1 MNKLEKKIDGSSR
14 RPVKYVVGVDVGGT
28 NIKLGIVHP
37 SGQVIAR
44 NYFATR
50 PFASSKIRL
59 INALAGAVLDII
71 ARAGLTKKD
80 IAGIGVGLPGLVAA
94 GVVHFLPNIPGW
106 RNVRLRAILARK
118 TGLPV
123 VVDNDVKLITLAEWK
138 FGAGR
143 GAANMMC
150 ITLGTGV
157 GAGLILNNALYRGE
171 GNAAGELGH
180 VPLNELGPDCNC
192 GGWGCFETY
201 VGNRR
206 LTARANR
213 IMNAR
218 NMTLERMYVSA
229 KAGNRKALRFWHET
243 ARHLGN
249 GLIGA
254 VNLLNPRLIVIGGG
268 VSNNHQFLFPTIKA
282 VIRQR
287 AMATQAAMVNITRAQ
302 LGDDAGIIGAQVLVL
317 ANHEHA

>member
-1 MNKLEKKIDGSSR
+1 MK
-14 RPVKYVVGVDVGGT
+14 KYVVGVDVGGT

-37 SGQVIAR
+37 RGKVIAR
-44 NYFATR
+44 TCFATS

-71 ARAGLTKKD
+71 VQAGLTKKD
-80 IAGIGVGLPGLVAA
+80 IAGIGVGLPGPIDHAA
-94 GVVHFLPNIPGW
+94 GVVRFLPNIPGW
-106 RNVRLRAILARK
+106 RNVRLRAILGQK

-180 VPLNELGPDCNC
+180 VPLNEFGPDCNC

-201 VGNRR
+201 VGNRC

-218 NMTLERMYVSA
+218 GMTLERMYASA
-229 KAGNRKALRFWHET
+229 KTGNRKALRFWHET
-243 ARHLGN
+243 AGHLGN
-249 GLIGA
+249 GLTGA

-282 VIRQR
+282 VIRKR

-317 ANHEHA
+317 ANHGHT

>member
-1 MNKLEKKIDGSSR
+1 MKKS
-14 RPVKYVVGVDVGGT
+14 VVGVDVGGT

-37 SGQVIAR
+37 RGKVIAR
-44 NYFATR
+44 NCFATS

-80 IAGIGVGLPGLVAA
+80 IAGIGVGLPGLIDHAA
-94 GVVHFLPNIPGW
+94 GVVRFLPNIRGW
-106 RNVRLRAILARK
+106 RNVRLRAILAQR

-138 FGAGR
+138 FGAGK

-157 GAGLILNNALYRGE
+157 GAGLILNNTLYRGE

-180 VPLNELGPDCNC
+180 MPLNEHGPVCNC

-206 LTARANR
+206 LTARADQ
-213 IMNAR
+213 IMNVKG
-218 NMTLERMYVSA
+218 MTLERMYVSA

-243 ARHLGN
+243 AQHLGN
-249 GLIGA
+249 GLTGA

-268 VSNNHQFLFPTIKA
+268 VSNNHHFLFPTIRA
-282 VIRQR
+282 VIRKR

-302 LGDDAGIIGAQVLVL
+302 LGDDAGIIGAQVLVSEDL
-317 ANHEHA
+317 C

>member
-1 MNKLEKKIDGSSR
+1 MR
-14 RPVKYVVGVDVGGT
+14 RPAKYVVGVDVGGT
-28 NIKLGIVHP
+28 NIKLGLVHP
-37 SGQVIAR
+37 RGKVIAR
-44 NYFATR
+44 NYFATS

-59 INALAGAVLDII
+59 INALADAVAAII
-71 ARAGLTKKD
+71 TRAGLTKKD
-80 IAGIGVGLPGLVAA
+80 IAGIGVGLPGLIDHAA
-94 GVVHFLPNIPGW
+94 GIVRFLPNIPGW
-106 RNVRLRAILARK
+106 RNVRLRAILAQK

-138 FGAGR
+138 FGAGK

-157 GAGLILNNALYRGE
+157 GAGLILNNTLYRGE

-180 VPLNELGPDCNC
+180 MPLNELGPACNC

-206 LTARANR
+206 LTTHANR
-213 IMNAR
+213 IMDAK
-218 NMTLERMYVSA
+218 NMTLERMYALA

-243 ARHLGN
+243 AEHLGN
-249 GLIGA
+249 GLTGA

-282 VIRQR
+282 VIRKR
-287 AMATQAAMVNITRAQ
+287 AMATQAAMVHITRAQ
-302 LGDDAGIIGAQVLVL
+302 LGDDAGIIGAQVLV
-317 ANHEHA
+317 HGHA